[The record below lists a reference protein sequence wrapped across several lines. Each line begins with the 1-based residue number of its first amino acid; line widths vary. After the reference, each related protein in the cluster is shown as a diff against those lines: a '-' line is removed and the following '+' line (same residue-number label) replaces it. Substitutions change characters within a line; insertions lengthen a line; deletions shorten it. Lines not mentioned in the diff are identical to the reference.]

1 MSAPNAP
8 CKDCSL
14 HRFGCRTNCQ
24 GWNDYL
30 KAKEEWTAIVKAEK
44 SRYLNIT
51 DAEIKRKSKEKRK
64 KERRERR

>member
-1 MSAPNAP
+1 MKPEAP
-8 CKDCSL
+8 CRKC
-14 HRFGCRTNCQ
+14 HNHKAGCRTNCQ

-30 KAKEEWTAIVKAEK
+30 KAKEEWTAIVRAEK

-64 KERRERR
+64 KERRGRR

>member
-1 MSAPNAP
+1 MKPEAP
-8 CKDCSL
+8 CRRCPN
-14 HRFGCRTNCQ
+14 HEAGCRTNCQ

-64 KERRERR
+64 KERRGRR